1 MWPRR
6 RAGTRG
12 VDAHFLQTLLQQQS
26 IRETDLRE
34 VVTESLQYIDERKA
48 HWSSVAES
56 QHLGGTGSSS
66 PKAAAMAL
74 PAGLGAVLDST
85 SPRSVCLPRP
95 LRCAQPL
102 ASSAR
107 CVLCCHET
115 LS

>member
-1 MWPRR
+1 
-6 RAGTRG
+6 

-56 QHLGGTGSSS
+56 QHFGGTGSS

-85 SPRSVCLPRP
+85 SPRSVSP
-95 LRCAQPL
+95 
-102 ASSAR
+102 SSCDAHPSHSPAR
-107 CVLCCHET
+107 RAAACVVMRR

>member
-6 RAGTRG
+6 RAGTHG

-56 QHLGGTGSSS
+56 QHFGGTGSS

-85 SPRSVCLPRP
+85 SPRSVSSPPPPAMRIPATRQLGALLP
-95 LRCAQPL
+95 
-102 ASSAR
+102 
-107 CVLCCHET
+107 VL
-115 LS
+115 S